1 MMSGM
6 GGPPPFIEDMP
17 PVRRLVARIGSNARW
32 IREYG
37 WSAVAEEHEWH
48 PIARGRRALA
58 RAAWRRAH
66 PRPTGGAR
74 PVLLVGAQRSGTN
87 MIVRGFA
94 EAPSVEVHGENDRQ
108 AFERYKL
115 RDLDTI
121 RGIVQRSRADHVLFK
136 PLCDSHRT
144 PELLDALADQDP
156 RAIWAY
162 RDVEGRVQSAVAK
175 FGDGNRR
182 VLEEFCAGRAADR
195 WQVQR
200 ISERSADFV
209 RSMDPARLSAESGAA
224 LFWLLRNRLYLELGL
239 SAREDT
245 MLVSYNRFLADPEH
259 TTRALCSFL
268 GTPYA
273 PSLHDH
279 VAPRPPALQ
288 RGLDIDPRVL
298 AACHELQDELD
309 ALSSEAVAQWS

>member
-1 MMSGM
+1 MWVMAKTQPLVEDL
-6 GGPPPFIEDMP
+6 PPA
-17 PVRRLVARIGSNARW
+17 RRLVARVRRNARW

-37 WSAVAEEHEWH
+37 WATVAEEHEWH
-48 PIARGRRALA
+48 PLARGRRAMG

-66 PRPTGGAR
+66 PRPPGEAR

-94 EAPSVEVHGENDRQ
+94 EAPSFEVHGENDRR
-108 AFERYKL
+108 AFEKYQL

-121 RGIVQRSRADHVLFK
+121 RGIVQRSRAEHVLFK

-144 PELLDALADQDP
+144 PELLDALADSSP

-162 RDVEGRVQSAVAK
+162 RDMEGRVQSAVAK
-175 FGDGNRR
+175 FGDANRR
-182 VLEEFCAGRAADR
+182 VLAELSAGRGGDR

-209 RSMDPARLSAESGAA
+209 RSVDPAGLSPESGAA
-224 LFWLLRNRLYLELGL
+224 LFWLIRNRLWLELGL
-239 SAREDT
+239 AARDDT
-245 MLVSYNRFLADPEH
+245 MLVSYNRFLADPEA
-259 TTRALCSFL
+259 TTRALCAFL
-268 GTPYA
+268 ATPYA
-273 PSLHDH
+273 ADLHRH

-288 RGLDIDPRVL
+288 RGLDIDPRVA
-298 AACHELQDELD
+298 AACHDLEDELD
-309 ALSSEAVAQWS
+309 ALAAQAVARWT